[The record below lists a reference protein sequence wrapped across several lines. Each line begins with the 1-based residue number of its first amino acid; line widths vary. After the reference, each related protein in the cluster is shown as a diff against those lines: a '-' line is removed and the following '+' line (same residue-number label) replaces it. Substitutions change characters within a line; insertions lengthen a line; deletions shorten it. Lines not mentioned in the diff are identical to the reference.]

1 MLDFCV
7 ISAIMNNVRNTTILH
22 PYKKGIIMNTIK
34 ELYETTTAN
43 FTEIKPGSFVA
54 TLGEYNSH
62 ILYHEGEW
70 LIRDEDGDFIVDCHS
85 FENAVYHESMH
96 AISQYIQRRNR
107 NENLIEFFEDGELL
121 EYTDIQELFGC
132 ADLIVCK
139 TAEATQMFAWLC
151 DCEDFY
157 LESSE
162 RVRKTL
168 VPTVFTVNR
177 YDRWARAGKSVE
189 TLTLKSYGL

>member
-1 MLDFCV
+1 MD
-7 ISAIMNNVRNTTILH
+7 
-22 PYKKGIIMNTIK
+22 TIK
-34 ELYETTTAN
+34 KLYEITPAN
-43 FTEIKPGSFVA
+43 YTETKPGSFVA
-54 TLGEYNSH
+54 TLEEYNSH

-70 LIRDEDGDFIVDCHS
+70 RIRDEDGNFVVECHS
-85 FENAVYHESMH
+85 FEHAVYRESMY
-96 AISQYIQRRNR
+96 AISQYIQKKIHH
-107 NENLIEFFEDGELL
+107 EGLIEFFEDGELL
-121 EYTDIQELFGC
+121 EYTDIQKLYDR

-162 RVRKTL
+162 RVHKTL

-177 YDRWARAGKSVE
+177 YDRWARAEKSVE
-189 TLTLKSYGL
+189 TLVLRGYSL